1 MITPMIFGAQRF
13 SLSSGLGIDKSP
25 MQDAV
30 AGSMSW
36 MSGDVAIW
44 SAGSSGGSEANSGD
58 VQGCIYKDLCIYPRG
73 HAAEETPTAAP
84 SALKT
89 GAVRV
94 PVSDIKLDDEV
105 LLGLVAILVG
115 PLAARGARADHHH
128 DAVGIAL
135 GIVRIA

>member
-1 MITPMIFGAQRF
+1 MCM
-13 SLSSGLGIDKSP
+13 
-25 MQDAV
+25 M
-30 AGSMSW
+30 W
-36 MSGDVAIW
+36 
-44 SAGSSGGSEANSGD
+44 
-58 VQGCIYKDLCIYPRG
+58 
-73 HAAEETPTAAP
+73 
-84 SALKT
+84 ALKND
-89 GAVRV
+89 AACVLCSCV